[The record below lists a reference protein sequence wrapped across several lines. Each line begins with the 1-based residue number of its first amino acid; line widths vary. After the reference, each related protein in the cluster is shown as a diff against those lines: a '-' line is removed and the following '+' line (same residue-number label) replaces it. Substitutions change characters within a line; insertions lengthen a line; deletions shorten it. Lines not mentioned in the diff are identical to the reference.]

1 MNFAMR
7 KKILFVDDE
16 DDWRFMVTAC
26 LNEGGYEVLA
36 ARDASE
42 AMLQAEGVTLDGIIL
57 DVNLAGENGLMLM
70 RFLKR
75 NHPDVPIIL
84 YTGLNHDEQ
93 AIQTM
98 LKEGAQ
104 QLSPEQPA
112 LKWDH
117 HASDDAIQQVKE
129 QLAKHH
135 LRAVNYGVVG
145 AKDEADWRQVFEFA
159 RKLGL
164 YGITTE
170 AVQDLDLLEKLVKEF
185 DIRVGIHEHARRPDD
200 PSYKV
205 WDPKYVLSVVKN

>member
-1 MNFAMR
+1 MNFPMR

-16 DDWRFMVTAC
+16 DDWRLMVTAC

-42 AMLQAEGVTLDGIIL
+42 AMLQTEGVTLDGIIL

-70 RFLKR
+70 KFLKR

-104 QLSPEQPA
+104 QY
-112 LKWDH
+112 
-117 HASDDAIQQVKE
+117 
-129 QLAKHH
+129 
-135 LRAVNYGVVG
+135 LRKGTMEELFNTVQGVI
-145 AKDEADWRQVFEFA
+145 K
-159 RKLGL
+159 
-164 YGITTE
+164 
-170 AVQDLDLLEKLVKEF
+170 
-185 DIRVGIHEHARRPDD
+185 
-200 PSYKV
+200 
-205 WDPKYVLSVVKN
+205 

>member
-42 AMLQAEGVTLDGIIL
+42 AMLQTEGVTLDGIIL

-70 RFLKR
+70 KFLKR

-84 YTGLNHDEQ
+84 YTGLNHDEA

-104 QLSPEQPA
+104 QY
-112 LKWDH
+112 
-117 HASDDAIQQVKE
+117 
-129 QLAKHH
+129 
-135 LRAVNYGVVG
+135 LRKGTMEELFNTVQGVI
-145 AKDEADWRQVFEFA
+145 K
-159 RKLGL
+159 
-164 YGITTE
+164 
-170 AVQDLDLLEKLVKEF
+170 
-185 DIRVGIHEHARRPDD
+185 
-200 PSYKV
+200 
-205 WDPKYVLSVVKN
+205 